1 MSLFINKRVIATYK
15 VNKGVTMNI
24 ILEKFNTPFETVPF
38 DKIKVEDYLPAIQEG
53 IVLAKKRIE
62 AIKKNSE
69 PESFKNVVEALENA
83 GLEVELA
90 STIFFNLHSAETSE
104 AMQSL
109 AKEISPLI
117 TEYGNDISMDQE
129 LFLKI
134 KKVWDNKSQFGL
146 NGEQTMLL
154 EKNYKSFVR
163 NGALLSESDKE
174 KLRAIS
180 KELSTLGLHFGDNVL
195 KETNDFVMWIDNSD
209 DLAGLPADVIEAAA
223 EMAKEKGQEGKW
235 AITLQYPSLSPFLTY
250 SAKRELRKKLFMA
263 NSTKAYHGNETDNQE
278 IVKTIA
284 KLRHQKA
291 NLLGYAS
298 HADFVLEERMA
309 SNPKVVT
316 NFINNIVDH
325 ATPAAMR
332 ETEELKAYALRVDG
346 ITDYS
351 KWDNMYYAEKLKN
364 EKFQV
369 NDELLRPYFKLEKVI
384 DGVFQVAKKLYGLS
398 FNQRQDIP
406 VYHSDVKTYDVVDE
420 KNNHI
425 AVFYADF
432 HPRSTKKNGAWMTSF
447 RGQRIENGVN
457 FRPHVAIVCNFTKP
471 TATKPS
477 LLGFEEVSTLFHE
490 FGHALHGM
498 LANSTYES
506 LSGTNVYW
514 DFVELPSQILENWAY
529 EKECLDL
536 FAEHYETGEKIP
548 ADLIKKLKDSA
559 SFLEGR
565 ATLRQLSFASV
576 DMAWHSA
583 DPSNIKNIEEFEGS
597 IMNKM
602 DFLPS
607 VPGTCIS
614 SAFSHIFA
622 GGYSAG
628 YYSYKWAEVLDADA
642 FEFFKEKGI
651 FNREAADRFKDNVLS
666 RGGSEHPMK
675 LYVAFR
681 GQEPNPDALLRR
693 AGLIK

>member
-1 MSLFINKRVIATYK
+1 
-15 VNKGVTMNI
+15 MNI

-223 EMAKEKGQEGKW
+223 ETAKEKGHEGKW

-316 NFINNIVDH
+316 TFINNIVDH